1 MEDVPPHRAVSP
13 EVARS
18 PSESSENAQ
27 EPAAI
32 VVGGEIATPAF
43 CLLDGVAYG
52 KHLDP
57 RKSNRVTVPITRI
70 PATLGRAHE
79 TDDPNFFSLGPNK
92 ALSRE
97 QCRIYFQEPNGSRF
111 VFGQDGFTLEPYKG
125 TKKRHVIPLHDDEP
139 LPETGFFAIECLGK
153 NKITVG
159 THKVEQGE
167 VAQLENETP
176 IRMSTVCLFFLLPTD
191 ARETAMEIPDPHAHK
206 RKRVSSANSEY
217 SSAKRAATSGSALQQ
232 ELDNMSTEELLEE
245 MKKAMDAGEWTVR
258 HRFMGGVLA
267 YRAVQDASRSKKI
280 RAIVQE
286 HGGIQK
292 KDIIDYIAKNPTYSA
307 WVKHHLGRVEF
318 QSYQALVT
326 KVLQKAGYERVGTK
340 KTGRFVRWNLPKS
353 AQEEEAVSDDEME
366 EAENDIDDND
376 ESASDDENKPPASAD
391 SSNGSGSDDESDE
404 VDEKDDGDENVASGE
419 DSHASHSNNG
429 EDDIS
434 SEGGSAQD
442 EQLSDTNTGNGL
454 PKGDNLDQD
463 EASSG
468 SEDDSNLDQNM
479 EDAGEH
485 DAI

>member
-1 MEDVPPHRAVSP
+1 M
-13 EVARS
+13 
-18 PSESSENAQ
+18 
-27 EPAAI
+27 
-32 VVGGEIATPAF
+32 
-43 CLLDGVAYG
+43 
-52 KHLDP
+52 
-57 RKSNRVTVPITRI
+57 
-70 PATLGRAHE
+70 
-79 TDDPNFFSLGPNK
+79 
-92 ALSRE
+92 
-97 QCRIYFQEPNGSRF
+97 
-111 VFGQDGFTLEPYKG
+111 
-125 TKKRHVIPLHDDEP
+125 
-139 LPETGFFAIECLGK
+139 
-153 NKITVG
+153 
-159 THKVEQGE
+159 
-167 VAQLENETP
+167 
-176 IRMSTVCLFFLLPTD
+176 
-191 ARETAMEIPDPHAHK
+191 
-206 RKRVSSANSEY
+206 SANSEY

-245 MKKAMDAGEWTVR
+245 MKKAIDSSGEWTVR

-318 QSYQALVT
+318 QSYQALIT

-353 AQEEEAVSDDEME
+353 AQEDEAVSDDEME
-366 EAENDIDDND
+366 EAENDIDDN
-376 ESASDDENKPPASAD
+376 ESASDDENKPSASAD

-404 VDEKDDGDENVASGE
+404 GDEKDDGDENVASGE
-419 DSHASHSNNG
+419 DSHASHINNE

-434 SEGGSAQD
+434 SEGGSPRD
-442 EQLSDTNTGNGL
+442 EQLSDTNTENGL

-479 EDAGEH
+479 DDAGEH
-485 DAI
+485 DVI

>member
-1 MEDVPPHRAVSP
+1 
-13 EVARS
+13 
-18 PSESSENAQ
+18 
-27 EPAAI
+27 
-32 VVGGEIATPAF
+32 
-43 CLLDGVAYG
+43 
-52 KHLDP
+52 
-57 RKSNRVTVPITRI
+57 
-70 PATLGRAHE
+70 
-79 TDDPNFFSLGPNK
+79 
-92 ALSRE
+92 
-97 QCRIYFQEPNGSRF
+97 
-111 VFGQDGFTLEPYKG
+111 
-125 TKKRHVIPLHDDEP
+125 VIPLHDDEP

-191 ARETAMEIPDPHAHK
+191 ARETAMEIPDPHVHK
-206 RKRVSSANSEY
+206 RKRVSSANSDY

-404 VDEKDDGDENVASGE
+404 GDEKDDGDENVASGE
-419 DSHASHSNNG
+419 DSHASHSNNE

-434 SEGGSAQD
+434 SEGGSPQD

-454 PKGDNLDQD
+454 PKSDNLDQD
-463 EASSG
+463 DASSG

>member
-1 MEDVPPHRAVSP
+1 M
-13 EVARS
+13 
-18 PSESSENAQ
+18 
-27 EPAAI
+27 
-32 VVGGEIATPAF
+32 
-43 CLLDGVAYG
+43 
-52 KHLDP
+52 
-57 RKSNRVTVPITRI
+57 
-70 PATLGRAHE
+70 
-79 TDDPNFFSLGPNK
+79 
-92 ALSRE
+92 
-97 QCRIYFQEPNGSRF
+97 
-111 VFGQDGFTLEPYKG
+111 
-125 TKKRHVIPLHDDEP
+125 IPLHDDEP

-376 ESASDDENKPPASAD
+376 ESASAEVTTRVMKVMRKMTGMRMLHLGRTVMPAIVTTGRMTFHPRVVRLKMSSCLIPIQETVYRKVTTSIKMRLHLEARMTAIWTRIWKTLENMMRFEAVHTVVAAAWTY
-391 SSNGSGSDDESDE
+391 
-404 VDEKDDGDENVASGE
+404 NVC
-419 DSHASHSNNG
+419 
-429 EDDIS
+429 
-434 SEGGSAQD
+434 
-442 EQLSDTNTGNGL
+442 
-454 PKGDNLDQD
+454 NLFY
-463 EASSG
+463 
-468 SEDDSNLDQNM
+468 LM
-479 EDAGEH
+479 
-485 DAI
+485 